1 MLTSTIQN
9 NFSTGN
15 GIAQDQTDFSGLSL
29 FCLLK
34 ATIAQNKSIFLIRF
48 IYHFRLILLTN
59 KFYCSVSS
67 NCIYLAEV
75 PSHKE
80 KELLLRV
87 AEGDKMAF
95 HELVNGYA
103 HILYIF
109 IFRIIRNRPQAEDI
123 VQDTFVKIWL
133 TREHLSAV
141 QNFKAY
147 LFVISRNFAI
157 KAVQKAL
164 RERKRID
171 EWKKQGE
178 ENAVQPD
185 LEWKFM
191 LIEEAISK
199 LPPQQH
205 KVWMMSRKQGMKY
218 AAIAVELGLSK
229 ESVKKYL
236 QFANAAIMKYV
247 KNRLEI
253 LTLVAIY
260 LHS

>member
-1 MLTSTIQN
+1 M
-9 NFSTGN
+9 
-15 GIAQDQTDFSGLSL
+15 
-29 FCLLK
+29 
-34 ATIAQNKSIFLIRF
+34 
-48 IYHFRLILLTN
+48 
-59 KFYCSVSS
+59 
-67 NCIYLAEV
+67 
-75 PSHKE
+75 
-80 KELLLRV
+80 RV
-87 AEGDKMAF
+87 AEGDKKAF

-123 VQDTFVKIWL
+123 VQDAFVKIWL

-147 LFVISRNFAI
+147 LFVIARNFAI